1 VFRLVPPLGFLPF
14 AFPHN
19 NLKDVPE

>member
-1 VFRLVPPLGFLPF
+1 VFCLVPPLGFLPF